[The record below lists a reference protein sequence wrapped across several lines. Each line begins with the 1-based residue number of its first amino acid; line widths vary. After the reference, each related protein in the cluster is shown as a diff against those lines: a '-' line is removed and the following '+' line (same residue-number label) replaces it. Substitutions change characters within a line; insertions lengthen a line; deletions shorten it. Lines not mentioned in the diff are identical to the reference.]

1 MRPDYNVTVRACFA
15 GYIVQAV
22 VNNFVPLLFLIFQ
35 SQLGLDLGQITSL
48 ITINFTTQLLVD
60 LLAARC
66 IDKIGYR
73 AGIVVAHV
81 FAAAGFVMLAVLPFV
96 MPAYIGIL
104 LSVICYAIGGGLL
117 EVLVSPIVEAC
128 PTAHKEKTM
137 SLLHSFYCWGQVG
150 VVLISTLFLMCCA
163 QWRILALIWALLPA
177 VNAVVFLR
185 VPIAPLVEEG
195 SSMTIRQLFRKPV
208 FWLLMFLMFCA
219 GACELAVSQ
228 WASAFAEQ
236 GLNVS
241 KTIGDLAG
249 PMFFAVLM
257 GLARLLYGKWGDR
270 VDLRKFI
277 AASGILCAGAY
288 LLTALSPW
296 PVLSLLGCGICGFSV
311 GIFWPGTFS
320 MAASALKKGGTAM
333 FAFLALAGDLG
344 CAGGPTFVGIITD
357 LCGERM
363 HCGILA
369 GVLFPLLLLGGMA
382 LYRHMHQKGMEG
394 EAIT

>member
-1 MRPDYNVTVRACFA
+1 MRPDYNATVRACFA

-73 AGIVVAHV
+73 AGIVAAHV

-185 VPIAPLVEEG
+185 VPIAPPVEEG
-195 SSMTIRQLFRKPV
+195 ASMTIRQLFRKPV

-241 KTIGDLAG
+241 KTIGDITG

-270 VDLRKFI
+270 IDLRKFI

-357 LCGERM
+357 LCGERL

-382 LYRHMHQKGMEG
+382 LYRHMHQKGMER